1 MELVFDSTTIASYKD
16 EKKIEVVQSLMP
28 TTTTP
33 PAPFERVAIK
43 DPPSAAV
50 VYDLFQYFDSAVV
63 VNQLVPK
70 WETLMSMIQ
79 QRCAP
84 LCADVEKRHENIDE
98 LFRVLVRRAVLEI
111 LSFDDKGVKIR
122 HMMNQL
128 DELYL
133 FNNQTPIKRGK
144 LDYTNVDSVHQLI
157 GITAQLTRDRE
168 NDAFYQ
174 KHSGV
179 RDRGRRPIK
188 EKENRPNRVDAIRAN
203 YILSR
208 KQVPP
213 IRFDERDK
221 TFFIE
226 SNQAMDKTIDISHYQ
241 VDFYQI
247 FVKVLDVFDAA
258 VPRQSNHGVYLT
270 RLNEALRK
278 LSSKEWPAKGLVQS
292 IINAER
298 VLERRRIRVPCAD
311 KYHCAY
317 TGLPL
322 AEGEEVW
329 HIRLLVN
336 DAERYKNWYINGKQ
350 PSNPNT
356 SREFTRSIRAYMMKI
371 QVTSECSLFY
381 APLVLTKDCLSVD
394 RLYSYNSLYILLS
407 QLRLAIHH
415 YKLETFLWYGNEKR
429 NYIDTLAI
437 LNNCLSNAIVA
448 PREQFKDLFMQYIFS
463 STLYMLNLA
472 TLELDKV
479 AEYCECLFQVVL
491 DFIDTLFVVATPQQQ
506 HQQRIVIE
514 SIKLERFN
522 IVAPEDRKKLPP
534 LAGDKSPLD
543 ALLQLSKER
552 RDRRVISPSLFC
564 IEDALCQ
571 HPYLFISLFSSIY
584 TMDTSLPI
592 LSFGELIQ
600 ILRPLNLAIVTRV

>member
-1 MELVFDSTTIASYKD
+1 MELAFDSTTIASYKD
-16 EKKIEVVQSLMP
+16 EKKIEDVQSLMHQ
-28 TTTTP
+28 P
-33 PAPFERVAIK
+33 PQQIKLERIAIK

-50 VYDLFQYFDSAVV
+50 VYDLFKYFDSASVA
-63 VNQLVPK
+63 QLMPK
-70 WETLMSMIQ
+70 WDTLLGMIH

-84 LCADVEKRHENIDE
+84 LCADVEKRRENIIE
-98 LFRVLVRRAVLEI
+98 LFRVLVRRTVLEI

-144 LDYTNVDSVHQLI
+144 LDYTNVDSVQQLI
-157 GITAQLTRDRE
+157 GITAQLTRDRD

-213 IRFDERDK
+213 IRFDERDNS
-221 TFFIE
+221 FFIE
-226 SNQAMDKTIDISHYQ
+226 SSQTMDKTIDISHYQ

-247 FVKVLDVFDAA
+247 FVKVLDVFDAV

-278 LSSKEWPAKGLVQS
+278 LSAKEWPAKGLVQS

-329 HIRLLVN
+329 HIRLLIN

-381 APLVLTKDCLSVD
+381 APLVLTKERLSVD
-394 RLYSYNSLYILLS
+394 RLYSFNSLYILFS
-407 QLRLAIHH
+407 QLRHAIHH
-415 YKLETFLWYGNEKR
+415 YKLETFLWHGNEKR
-429 NYIDTLAI
+429 NYIDMLAT
-437 LNNCLSNAIVA
+437 LNNSLSNAIVA

-463 STLYMLNLA
+463 ATMYTLNLA
-472 TLELDKV
+472 TLDLDKV
-479 AEYCECLFQVVL
+479 AAYCNCLFYVVL
-491 DFIDTLFVVATPQQQ
+491 DFIDTLFVMATPQQQ
-506 HQQRIVIE
+506 QQQTRLVVE
-514 SIKLERFN
+514 SLPLERFN
-522 IVAPEDRKKLPP
+522 IISPAEERKKLPS
-534 LAGDKSPLD
+534 LATDKSPLD
-543 ALLQLSKER
+543 TLLELSKER
-552 RDRRVISPSLFC
+552 RVTTPSLFC
-564 IEDALCQ
+564 IEDAMCQ

-592 LSFGELIQ
+592 LSFGELVQ
-600 ILRPLNLAIVTRV
+600 ILRPFNLSIVTRVE